1 MNKQH
6 INELILLSQEIYDG
20 ATDRLSNYCAQKYCG
35 VGNDTTEQQLEDYLF
50 VAEETCTYLLGNAL
64 ALLSPDSQEAEINT
78 FLQNLRKVMKF
89 AEQKLSG
96 EDRNKPLPS

>member
-1 MNKQH
+1 MDAGH
-6 INELILLSQEIYDG
+6 FNELIELCQEICDH
-20 ATDRLSNYCAQKYCG
+20 ANDRIANYCAQKYCG

-64 ALLSPDSQEAEINT
+64 ALLSRESQEAEINT